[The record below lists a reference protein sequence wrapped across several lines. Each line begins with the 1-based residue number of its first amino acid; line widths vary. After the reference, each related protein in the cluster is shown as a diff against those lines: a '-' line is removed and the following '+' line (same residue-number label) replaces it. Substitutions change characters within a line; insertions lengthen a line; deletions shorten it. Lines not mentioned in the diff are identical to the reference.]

1 MTMEVGYLSRFGIS
15 EKVLPSWRESGYRQ
29 LLPLQ
34 VKAIE
39 EGKLLGEE
47 NLIISA
53 PASSGKTFCAEIAA
67 IAAIS
72 RLKKAVLL
80 VPLKAMAEEKHLD
93 FKNKYEPLGLQIV
106 ISTADRSEFDERIT
120 SGQFDL
126 AIIIYEKFNRF
137 LVKNINLL
145 ESLDLV
151 IIDELQM
158 LADEKRGEVL
168 SLILAKISAGAN
180 PPRLLGLV
188 PPGGDW
194 EEVASI
200 LGARVLRERNRP
212 VDLLRGVLDSGE
224 FRYRRFNDLSEASEL
239 LFSLQEVREEEVSYP
254 HLNGFFAAAEKFTQ
268 AGEQVLV
275 FLKSKADTIVCARA
289 LAERLKLPPATKSL
303 ERQQDLEK
311 TTLLQSLVTCL
322 EAGCAFHNADLNLEE
337 RFLVENGF
345 RSGDIR
351 LLCSTT
357 TLAMGVNLPAK
368 NVFLETQKY
377 FYSPDCDRSVLVPIS
392 RGEFENMS
400 GRAGRLGAEA
410 EFGRSL
416 VIAPNKLQSEL
427 LWDKYIRGSSGE
439 LPPKKR
445 RLSLPEVILDL
456 VISGSARDFPA
467 LQRHLGKIGQLCG
480 GEEVSTAQ
488 IENSLSR
495 LLELGVLRTTSFRF
509 SGTKLGEAFA
519 ASGLKL
525 DTGGAIL
532 GLLQIQESFTLAD
545 WVFHLCQTPDGDDNY
560 LPVRDFEKRR
570 GHFRGAIEGELLSP
584 QLSGLISGETVGN
597 TREIRHLK
605 VALVLSDWTSQMA
618 TIEIEKKYQVLSGTI
633 RRLAE
638 RTSWLLK
645 GVAFLGEAKAMEECH
660 LRRIEEFSTSLLF
673 GISSPGF
680 ELATLR
686 LPGMGRDFLW
696 RLKESGITD
705 LLSVLEVDLEFLK
718 KLLPERLAL
727 SLKQAAEESKEGKR
741 RPKIS
746 PFLFARTPLSSKR
759 EELNREGSKNFQET
773 KDPLAGITRLTIEG
787 KAVKN
792 RFLVEVNG
800 KSLLLTH
807 KLYSYLLKLVV
818 ALYKREGG
826 WINKF
831 DLETGDNQS
840 RYLWRLKKALEP
852 HCPKGSLIIDNNRM
866 GGYRLNSDFEN
877 ILISEELLS

>member
-15 EKVLPSWRESGYRQ
+15 EKVLPSWRESGYTE

-39 EGKLLGEE
+39 EGELLGEE

-53 PASSGKTFCAEIAA
+53 PASSGKTFCAEIAT
-67 IAAIS
+67 IGAIS
-72 RLKKAVLL
+72 KLKKVVFL
-80 VPLKAMAEEKHLD
+80 VPLKAVAEEKFLD
-93 FKNKYEPLGLQIV
+93 FRGKYEPLGLKVV
-106 ISTADRSEFDERIT
+106 ISSADRSEFDEMIT
-120 SGQFDL
+120 KGQFDL
-126 AIIIYEKFNRF
+126 AVIIYEKFNRF

-145 ESLDLV
+145 KTLDLV

-158 LADEKRGEVL
+158 LGDERRGEVL
-168 SLILAKISAGAN
+168 SLILTKISEGAN
-180 PPRLLGLV
+180 APRLLCLA
-188 PPGGDW
+188 PLGGDLR
-194 EEVASI
+194 EVASLI
-200 LGARVLRERNRP
+200 DARVLHERNRP
-212 VDLLRGVLDSGE
+212 VELLRGVLEAGE
-224 FRYRRFNDLSEASEL
+224 FRYRKFNDLSEASEL
-239 LFSLQEVREEEVSYP
+239 LFPHEEVEEEGSYP
-254 HLNGFFAAAEKFTQ
+254 HLKGFFAAVEKFTS
-268 AGEQVLV
+268 GEEQVLV
-275 FLKSKADTIVCARA
+275 FLKSRPDTIVCARA
-289 LAERLKLPPATKSL
+289 LAERLKLPPATNSL
-303 ERQQDLEK
+303 ECLKDLEE
-311 TTLLQSLVTCL
+311 TTLSQSLVTCL
-322 EAGCAFHNADLNLEE
+322 QAGCAFHNADLNLEE
-337 RFLVENGF
+337 RFLVESGF
-345 RSGDIR
+345 RCGDIR

-377 FYSPDCDRSVLVPIS
+377 FHSPDCDRSVLVPIS

-427 LWDKYIRGSSGE
+427 LWDKYIRGGSGE
-439 LPPKKR
+439 LSTTKR
-445 RLSLPEVILDL
+445 TLSLPEIILDL

-467 LQRHLGKIGQLCG
+467 LQRHLEKMGRLCG

-495 LLELGVLRTTSFRF
+495 LLELQLLRTTSSGFN
-509 SGTKLGEAFA
+509 GTKLGEAFA

-525 DTGGAIL
+525 DTGRAIL
-532 GLLQIQESFTLAD
+532 KLLQEGEGFTLPD
-545 WVFHLCQTPDGDDNY
+545 WVFHLCQTPDGDENY

-570 GHFRGAIEGELLSP
+570 GHFRGAIEGEVSSP
-584 QLSGLISGETVGN
+584 ELSGLISGEIVGN

-605 VALVLSDWTSQMA
+605 VALILSDWTSEMT
-618 TIEIEKKYQVLSGTI
+618 TIEIEKRYQVLSGTI
-633 RRLAE
+633 RRIAE
-638 RTSWLLK
+638 RTSWLLR
-645 GVAFLGEAKAMEECH
+645 GVVSLGEAKAMEERY
-660 LRRIEEFSTSLLF
+660 LRRIEELAISLLF
-673 GISSPGF
+673 GISPPGF

-696 RLKESGITD
+696 RLKQSGITN
-705 LLSVLEVDLEFLK
+705 LPSVLEADLDLLN

-727 SLKQAAEESKEGKR
+727 SLKQAAEESKEGKKR
-741 RPKIS
+741 RRVS
-746 PFLFARTPLSSKR
+746 AFLFGTTPLSSERK
-759 EELNREGSKNFQET
+759 ELNRAGSKDLQET
-773 KDPLAGITRLTIEG
+773 KGPPAGIARLRIEG

-807 KLYSYLLKLVV
+807 KLYHYLLKLVG
-818 ALYKREGG
+818 ALYKKEGG

-831 DLETGDNQS
+831 DFEGGDNQS
-840 RYLWRLKKALEP
+840 RYLWRLKRALEP

-866 GGYRLNSDFEN
+866 GGYRLNTGLKN
-877 ILISEELLS
+877 ILIPEELLT